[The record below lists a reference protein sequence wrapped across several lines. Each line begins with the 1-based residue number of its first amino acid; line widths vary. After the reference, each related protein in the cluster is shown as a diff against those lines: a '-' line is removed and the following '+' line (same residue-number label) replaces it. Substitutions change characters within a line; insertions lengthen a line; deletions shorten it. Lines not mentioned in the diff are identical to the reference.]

1 MGTRSKIFMI
11 IMYKKC
17 KTKIQIKINNFKTK
31 MIELTIVDKIIGSIT
46 VYNYGEPSEVLMI
59 QALALFPW
67 NIKR

>member
-1 MGTRSKIFMI
+1 
-11 IMYKKC
+11 
-17 KTKIQIKINNFKTK
+17 

-59 QALALFPW
+59 LALALFPW